1 MIMKLFKNRF
11 DKLSLLV
18 LFILIGCG
26 RFPGFG
32 GRDILPSEGPELVG
46 RGVRF
51 SVYSTEAKEVAIA
64 GSFNNWSKS
73 VDLLSLTDE
82 KGLWEITIPLS
93 PGRYEYK
100 FVVDGEKWIPDPGNL
115 KTVDDGFGGINS
127 VVIVPGR
134 KDE

>member
-1 MIMKLFKNRF
+1 MF
-11 DKLSLLV
+11 DKLSFLV

-32 GRDILPSEGPELVG
+32 GRDILPSAGPEVVG
-46 RGVRF
+46 SGIRF
-51 SVYSTEAKEVAIA
+51 SVYSTEAEEIAIA

-100 FVVDGEKWIPDPGNL
+100 FVIDGEKWIPDPGNL
-115 KTVDDGFGGINS
+115 KTVDDGFGEVNS
-127 VVIVPGR
+127 VVIVP
-134 KDE
+134 KKSEE